1 MRLAN
6 VDGRAAVVIDGR
18 VADVESL
25 SGGSL
30 GPDPMDLVDLANHD
44 TLRALTDGLVVSV
57 LPDLDEASL
66 GPPVPRP
73 GKVIAMALNY
83 RSHAEEADKALP
95 DQPHVMVKFPTCIC
109 GPYDDVHMHDLEMVD
124 YEAELVIAIGKE
136 GKRIAESDAWSHV
149 SGLMAG
155 NDVSDRNEQF
165 RPPIKQFSMA
175 KSYDEFGPIGPFLV
189 TPDDVPDPEDLGL
202 ELTVDGELRQ
212 RSRTGDFIF
221 SIPVLLA
228 WLSRY
233 VTLEVGDLIFTGTPG
248 GVGDSMSPPVYL
260 EDGQVV
266 ETTIEGIGSLRNRF
280 VAGDL

>member
-6 VDGRAAVVIDGR
+6 VGGRAVIVIDGR

-25 SGGSL
+25 SRGSL
-30 GPDPMDLVDLANHD
+30 GSDPMDLVDLANHESLR
-44 TLRALTDGLVVSV
+44 TLADGLTLADLVE
-57 LPDLDEASL
+57 LDESSL

-95 DQPHVMVKFPTCIC
+95 DQPHVMVKFSTCVC

-124 YEAELVIAIGKE
+124 YEAELVVAIGKM
-136 GKRIAESDAWSHV
+136 GKQIAEQDAWSHV
-149 SGLMAG
+149 SGLMVG

-175 KSYDEFGPIGPFLV
+175 KSYDEFGPTGPYLV
-189 TPDDVPDPEDLGL
+189 TPDDVPDRDDLGL
-202 ELTVDGELRQ
+202 ELKVDGELRQ
-212 RSRTGDFIF
+212 RARTSDFIF
-221 SIPVLLA
+221 SIPVLMA

-248 GVGDSMSPPVYL
+248 GVGDSMNPPVYL

-280 VAGDL
+280 VAGGP